1 MRAIRLWRLDFV
13 TPSARHDDTA
23 EEDDVGL
30 FEVKAAAYITGSHI
44 ISSSGKITMGK
55 RLVTASG
62 RVDASQ

>member
-1 MRAIRLWRLDFV
+1 MTMRAIRLWRLDFV

-30 FEVKAAAYITGSHI
+30 FEVKAAAYI
-44 ISSSGKITMGK
+44 ISSSGETTMCK

-62 RVDASQ
+62 RADVSQ

>member
-30 FEVKAAAYITGSHI
+30 FEVKAAAYITFHI
-44 ISSSGKITMGK
+44 ISSSGETTVCK

-62 RVDASQ
+62 RADVSQ